1 MKKYIYEI
9 EWLNNRIK
17 GLEEEKDF
25 FYRSAQQFRNENE
38 ELKEEVK
45 KWRAIADENEI
56 MLEDRKKVH
65 KENEELKKRLD
76 KSRTDNIY
84 EE

>member
-1 MKKYIYEI
+1 MTYVCTEKATIS
-9 EWLNNRIK
+9 EWLKEI
-17 GLEEEKDF
+17 
-25 FYRSAQQFRNENE
+25 E

-65 KENEELKKRLD
+65 KENKCLKARVETLENAQPTNPD
-76 KSRTDNIY
+76 DIVCDS
-84 EE
+84 